1 VTRLIQEPGPKPGQ
15 CQRPRRPRPMFR
27 RVWLERGENEPTY
40 YWDEQGLLFHDYGCT
55 KPAGLMI
62 VAYEEDEDD

>member
-1 VTRLIQEPGPKPGQ
+1 MSAPSAPATE
-15 CQRPRRPRPMFR
+15 CC